1 MRTALFKSLSPEYS
15 RLRSLAKAA
24 GKRLQAKGFKGAPD
38 FPLVK
43 DVSNVTELR
52 RQIARVEKWL
62 ASPTHTVAG
71 ARRYEEER
79 KERRRQQNREAQ
91 QRHRERM
98 RSLTAHEKSQ
108 LARYRAE
115 GYTKINAGNIK
126 QILALDVKQRRLIKA
141 AGTLGYNIGLQDV
154 RQLAQYLEYRYSQT
168 VHDDRYVFDKWVDD
182 FMSMKEKKMSVSTLK
197 KDFEQFKEEQ
207 AALLER
213 SGGTEGYKKEDFDTA
228 FSEMIAQFTK
238 PASKPKKEGT

>member
-15 RLRSLAKAA
+15 RLRSIAKQA
-24 GKRLQAKGFKGAPD
+24 GKRLEAHGLKGAPD

-43 DVSNVTELR
+43 DVSNVSELR

-79 KERRRQQNREAQ
+79 KERRRQQHREAQ
-91 QRHRERM
+91 RRYRERM
-98 RSLTAHEKSQ
+98 RDLTPHEISQ
-108 LARYRAE
+108 LKRYRAE
-115 GYTKINAGNIK
+115 GHTKITSANIK
-126 QILALDVKQRRLIKA
+126 QILALDSKQRRLIQSA
-141 AGTLGYNIGLQDV
+141 WSLGYDIGLRDV
-154 RQLAQYLEYRYSQT
+154 KQLAEYLEYRYSQT

-182 FMSMKEKKMSVSTLK
+182 FMDMKEKKMSVYTLK

-238 PASKPKKEGT
+238 PETKPKKEGT

>member
-15 RLRSLAKAA
+15 RLRHLAKTA
-24 GKRLQAKGFKGAPD
+24 GKRLEAKGFKGAPD

-43 DVSNVTELR
+43 DVSNVSELR

-62 ASPTHTVAG
+62 ASPTHTVTG
-71 ARRYEEER
+71 ARRYAEER

-91 QRHRERM
+91 RRYRERM
-98 RSLTAHEKSQ
+98 RDLTPHEISQ
-108 LARYRAE
+108 LKRYRAE
-115 GYTKINAGNIK
+115 GHKKITSANIK
-126 QILALDVKQRRLIKA
+126 QIMALDVKQRRLIA
-141 AGTLGYNIGLQDV
+141 AAWTLGYDIGLRDV
-154 RQLAQYLEYRYSQT
+154 KQLAEYLEYRYSQT

-213 SGGTEGYKKEDFDTA
+213 SAGTEGYKKEDFDAA
-228 FSEMIAQFTK
+228 FTEMIAQFTK
-238 PASKPKKEGT
+238 PDTKPKKEGT